1 MTACVTKNLRPD
13 SRPTRRGF
21 ASNEDGSMLVFGMSL
36 LLVMLMLGGMAV
48 DLMRYE
54 QRRTLLQQTTDRAVL
69 AAASLT
75 QTRTPTSVVN
85 DYFAKADLNDFL
97 RSVTVTQGANYRTVQ
112 ADAEAELQPFFLQMM
127 GIDELSVPSAST
139 AEQRISRVE
148 IVMVLDVSGS
158 MNTVTS
164 NGLPRIEN
172 LKTAANS
179 FVNKVKNGD
188 THNLVSISLVPFNGQ
203 INLGETLRSK
213 FNATSEHGVANVN
226 CIDLPPAA
234 FDNVTLSRTLPMAM
248 TAHTDNWSGTTWST
262 SFVNIQGHS
271 LNASGA
277 AVNNWCPPSTGN
289 VVSLYNDSEATLT
302 TKINALSAIGAT
314 SINAGMRWG
323 LAFLDPAQRPLISEL
338 IASNDIPASSAGR
351 PYDWEDEEAMK
362 VIVLMTDGENFP
374 EARVVEAYKSN
385 VADSPVYFNSTDN
398 SFAIRHTAG
407 RPTAAGTDEY
417 WYPAG
422 NAGAGQWQATATAG
436 YTQQS
441 WSQVWPRAR
450 MSWVIWQL
458 YARAL
463 GTTDQTRSDTYY
475 AWLANFRTLNGSVG
489 NTPAMNTQLQDMC
502 NLAKAQ
508 DVVIYGIAVDAPTG
522 GKTQIAACA
531 SSPAYYFDTTGGN
544 LVGTFNAVASNLS
557 QLRLTQ

>member
-1 MTACVTKNLRPD
+1 MTDRVNKTLRPD
-13 SRPTRRGF
+13 SRHKLRGF
-21 ASNEDGSMLVFGMSL
+21 ARNEEGSMLVFGMSL
-36 LLVMLMLGGMAV
+36 MIIMLMLGGMAV

-75 QTRTPTSVVN
+75 QTQTPTNVVN
-85 DYFAKADLNDFL
+85 DYFAKADLDQFL
-97 RSVTVTQGANYRTVQ
+97 RSVTVTQGANYRIVQ
-112 ADAEAELQPFFLQMM
+112 ADAEAELQPFFLQIM

-148 IVMVLDVSGS
+148 IAMVLDVSGS
-158 MNTVTS
+158 MTTVTS
-164 NGLPRIEN
+164 NGLTRIDN

-179 FVNKVKNGD
+179 FVSKVKTGD
-188 THNLVSISLVPFNGQ
+188 TRNLVSISLVPFNGQ
-203 INLGETLRSK
+203 INLGPTLRSK
-213 FNATSEHGVANVN
+213 FNATSQHGVADVN

-234 FDNVTLSRTLPMAM
+234 FGNVTLSRTLPMAM
-248 TAHTDNWSGTTWST
+248 TAHTDNWSGTSWST
-262 SFVNIQGHS
+262 SYVNIQGHS
-271 LNASGA
+271 LNSSGA

-289 VVSLYNDSEATLT
+289 IVSLMNGNVATLT
-302 TKINALSAIGAT
+302 TKINALTAIGAT

-323 LAFLDPAQRPLISEL
+323 LAFLDPAQRPLINEL
-338 IASNDIPASSAGR
+338 IGSNAVTSNFAGR
-351 PYDWEDEEAMK
+351 PYDWDDEESMK

-374 EARVVEAYKSN
+374 EARVVEQYKSTT
-385 VADSPVYFNSTDN
+385 ADSPVFYSAADN
-398 SFAIRHTAG
+398 AFAIRHTSG
-407 RPTAAGTDEY
+407 RPASAGANEY

-422 NAGAGQWQATATAG
+422 NAGAGQWQATVAPG

-450 MSWVIWQL
+450 TSWVIWQL

-463 GTTDQTRSDTYY
+463 GTSDQTRSDTYY
-475 AWLANFRTLNGSVG
+475 TWLANFRTLNGSVG

-508 DVVIYGIAVDAPTG
+508 GVVIYGIAVDAPAN

-531 SSPAYYFDTTGGN
+531 SSAAYYFDTTGGN
-544 LVGTFNAVASNLS
+544 LLGTFNAVASNLS

>member
-1 MTACVTKNLRPD
+1 MTDRVKKILRPD
-13 SRPTRRGF
+13 CLRMLRGF
-21 ASNEDGSMLVFGMSL
+21 ARNEEGSMLVFGMSL
-36 LLVMLMLGGMAV
+36 LIVMLMLGGMAV

-75 QTRTPTSVVN
+75 QTQTPTNVVN
-85 DYFAKADLNDFL
+85 DYFAKADLDDFL
-97 RSVTVTQGANYRTVQ
+97 KSVTVTQGANYRIVQ
-112 ADAEAELQPFFLQMM
+112 ADAEAELQPFFMQMM
-127 GIDELSVPSAST
+127 GIDELSVLSAST
-139 AEQRISRVE
+139 AEQRISKVE
-148 IVMVLDVSGS
+148 IAMVLDVSGS
-158 MNTVTS
+158 MLTTTT
-164 NGLPRIEN
+164 NGLSRIAN

-188 THNLVSISLVPFNGQ
+188 TRNLVSISLVPFNGQ

-213 FNATSEHGVANVN
+213 FNATNPHGVANVN

-234 FDNVTLSRTLPMAM
+234 FDDVTLSRTLPMGM

-262 SFVNIQGHS
+262 SYVAIQGMYT
-271 LNASGA
+271 SGGNYL
-277 AVNNWCPPSTGN
+277 NNWCPPSAGN

-338 IASNDIPASSAGR
+338 IGSSDVPATFAGR
-351 PYDWEDEEAMK
+351 PYDWDDEESMK
-362 VIVLMTDGENFP
+362 VIVLMSDGENFP
-374 EARVVEAYKSN
+374 EARVVEQYKSN
-385 VADSPVYFNSTDN
+385 VADSPVYYNSTDN
-398 SFAIRHTAG
+398 AFAIRHTTG
-407 RPTAAGTDEY
+407 RPAAAGANEY

-422 NAGAGQWQATATAG
+422 NAGAGAWQATAAAG

-441 WSQVWPRAR
+441 WAQVWPRAR
-450 MSWVIWQL
+450 TSWVIWQL

-463 GTTDQTRSDTYY
+463 GTDDQSRSNTYY
-475 AWLANFRTLNGSVG
+475 AWLANFRSLNGSVG

-502 NLAKAQ
+502 NMAKAQ
-508 DVVIYGIAVDAPTG
+508 GVVIYGIAVDAPAN

-531 SSPAYYFDTTGGN
+531 SSAAYYFDTTGGN